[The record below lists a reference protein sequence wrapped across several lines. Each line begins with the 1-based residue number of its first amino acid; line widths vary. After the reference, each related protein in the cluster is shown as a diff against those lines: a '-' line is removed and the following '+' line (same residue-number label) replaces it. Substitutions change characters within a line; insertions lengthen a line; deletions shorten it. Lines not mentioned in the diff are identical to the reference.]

1 LYLDPEA
8 CGDPIVQRPE
18 RPMAAGSGQM
28 FGGTE
33 VATFT
38 ADEWTAELS
47 RRKANR
53 GKWGMQYE

>member
-1 LYLDPEA
+1 
-8 CGDPIVQRPE
+8 
-18 RPMAAGSGQM
+18 MAAGSGQM